1 MNNQYDNYNSKEYKG
16 IKRNDFVEITYLENN
31 SLNEISNKKEI
42 YQTQLNSDL
51 ELYCWLEK
59 NNQAKVEKY
68 TQVKE

>member
-1 MNNQYDNYNSKEYKG
+1 MNNQYDNYNNKEYKG

-31 SLNEISNKKEI
+31 SLNEILNKKEI

-59 NNQAKVEKY
+59 NNKAKVEKY